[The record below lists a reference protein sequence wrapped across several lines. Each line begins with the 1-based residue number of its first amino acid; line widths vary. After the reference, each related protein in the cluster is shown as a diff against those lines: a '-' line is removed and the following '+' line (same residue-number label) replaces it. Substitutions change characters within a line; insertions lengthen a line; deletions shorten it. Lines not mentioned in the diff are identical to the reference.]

1 MEVFTMAKKFST
13 KKALIISALSLMIC
27 FSMLIGTTFA
37 WFTDSV
43 TSSNNI
49 IKSGNLDI
57 ELYYQ
62 LEGENDWT
70 QVTETTNVFA
80 ADALWE
86 PGHTEVVKLKVVNEG
101 SLALKYN
108 LGVNVDSETGS
119 VNVNGDAF
127 NVSDFIMF
135 AVIDGA
141 NAYTRDEA
149 IAAAEANGATP
160 LKTAYSSNANALL
173 PTEESVVTMVVYM
186 PTSVGNEANAAKDA
200 ATPTIN
206 LGLNLYATQLANEED
221 SFGPD
226 YDSLATY
233 VDGTYRVPAMTKTVA
248 GAAGETLTVANG
260 SNSFVVNGTAGDA
273 GEITAS
279 IEAAAT
285 TDAAFAFADANGYN
299 VASYDIKV
307 TGLADGTVASI
318 SLFLGKS
325 LMGVN
330 MFHEG
335 VALDPAEF
343 NYDPTTG
350 FVTFAPADYS
360 VFELTYATETA
371 DAVLGTY
378 EDLTSVK
385 GKDGNFVL
393 GTDINA
399 ENYIM
404 FGGGAQAT
412 LDLNGQNITAEN
424 VGQYAIVVQQGGSL
438 TINGNGTVDCGK
450 GFYANKGDAEIVING
465 GTYLFSNTG
474 TLNGIK
480 HHSVA
485 QNNSKVVVNGGTF
498 VSDVENAVIFF
509 ATSNATVEINGGF
522 FENTADE
529 TPDLLGMG
537 TNKSNTNRIIIRGGT
552 FVNYNPLEDRMCYT
566 GEWPENGMDAFS
578 GPWMLIPDGYT
589 VVSETQANGD
599 VWYSVVSA
607 Q

>member
-1 MEVFTMAKKFST
+1 MAKKFST

-62 LEGENDWT
+62 LEGENGWT

-80 ADALWE
+80 VDALWE

-108 LGVNVDSETGS
+108 LGVNVYSETGS

-186 PTSVGNEANAAKDA
+186 PTSVGNDANAAKDA

-233 VDGTYRVPAMTKTVA
+233 VDGTYRVPSMTKTVA
-248 GAAGETLTVANG
+248 GAAGETLTIAND

-307 TGLADGTVASI
+307 TGLADGTVASM

-335 VALDPAEF
+335 VALDSAEF

-360 VFELTYATETA
+360 VFEFTYATEAA

-393 GTDINA
+393 GADINA

-537 TNKSNTNRIIIRGGT
+537 TNKANTNRIIIRGGT

-578 GPWMLIPDGYT
+578 GPWMLIPDGYI

>member
-1 MEVFTMAKKFST
+1 MAKKFST

-248 GAAGETLTVANG
+248 GAAGETLTVAND

-307 TGLADGTVASI
+307 TGLADGAVASI

-360 VFELTYATETA
+360 VFELTYATEAA

-378 EDLTSVK
+378 EDLTSIK

-480 HHSVA
+480 HHSIA
-485 QNNSKVVVNGGTF
+485 QNNSKIVVNGGTF
-498 VSDVENAVIFF
+498 VSDVEDAVIFF
-509 ATSNATVEINGGF
+509 ATSNATVEINGGLF
-522 FENTADE
+522 LNDGTVWTLNQNDTTGGKIIAYCDCATALLFE
-529 TPDLLGMG
+529 
-537 TNKSNTNRIIIRGGT
+537 
-552 FVNYNPLEDRMCYT
+552 
-566 GEWPENGMDAFS
+566 
-578 GPWMLIPDGYT
+578 
-589 VVSETQANGD
+589 
-599 VWYSVVSA
+599 
-607 Q
+607 

>member
-1 MEVFTMAKKFST
+1 MAKKFST

-248 GAAGETLTVANG
+248 GAAGETLTVAND

-307 TGLADGTVASI
+307 TGLADGAVASI

-360 VFELTYATETA
+360 VFELTYATEAA

-378 EDLTSVK
+378 EDLTSIK

-480 HHSVA
+480 HHSIA
-485 QNNSKVVVNGGTF
+485 QNNSKIVVNGGTF
-498 VSDVENAVIFF
+498 VSDVEDAVIFF

-537 TNKSNTNRIIIRGGT
+537 TNKANTNRIIIRGGT

>member
-1 MEVFTMAKKFST
+1 
-13 KKALIISALSLMIC
+13 MIC

-62 LEGENDWT
+62 LEGENGWT

-80 ADALWE
+80 VDALWE

-108 LGVNVDSETGS
+108 LGVNVYSETGS

-186 PTSVGNEANAAKDA
+186 PTSVGNDANAAKDA

-233 VDGTYRVPAMTKTVA
+233 VDGTYRVPSMTKTVA
-248 GAAGETLTVANG
+248 GAAGETLTIAND

-307 TGLADGTVASI
+307 TGLADGTVASM

-335 VALDPAEF
+335 VALDSAEF

-360 VFELTYATETA
+360 VFEFTYATEAA

-393 GTDINA
+393 GADINA

-537 TNKSNTNRIIIRGGT
+537 TNKANTNRIIIRGGT

-578 GPWMLIPDGYT
+578 GPWMLIPDGYI

>member
-1 MEVFTMAKKFST
+1 MAKKFST

>member
-1 MEVFTMAKKFST
+1 MMTKRST
-13 KKALIISALSLMIC
+13 KNALLSSVLALFLC
-27 FSMLIGTTFA
+27 FTMLIGTTFA

-43 TSSNNI
+43 SSKNNI

-248 GAAGETLTVANG
+248 GAAGETLTVAND

-307 TGLADGTVASI
+307 TGLADGAVASI

-360 VFELTYATETA
+360 VFELTYATEAA

-378 EDLTSVK
+378 EDLTSIK

-480 HHSVA
+480 HHSIA
-485 QNNSKVVVNGGTF
+485 QNNSKIVVNGGTF
-498 VSDVENAVIFF
+498 VSDVEDAVIFF

-537 TNKSNTNRIIIRGGT
+537 TNKANTNRIIIRGGT

>member
-1 MEVFTMAKKFST
+1 MAKKFST

-62 LEGENDWT
+62 LEGENGWT

-160 LKTAYSSNANALL
+160 LKTVYSSNANALL

-200 ATPTIN
+200 TTPTIN

-248 GAAGETLTVANG
+248 GAAGETLTVAND

-360 VFELTYATETA
+360 VFELTYATEAA

-537 TNKSNTNRIIIRGGT
+537 TNKANTNRIIIRGGT